1 MRQSILFFDI
11 DGTLLSD
18 KTGKIPDSAL
28 EALAEAK
35 KNGHL
40 LFINTGRTVCAL
52 PKELY
57 QFEFDGYLCGCGSY
71 LLFHEEVLLESHIEE
86 ACGQKYIEQMR
97 ECGLDGVLEGT
108 EDLYFPKKVSRFEKL
123 EQGRHY
129 FGQLGLGK
137 KKHIEEGGFLY
148 DKIFVYADEQS
159 EKERFFR
166 LMEDAFAVIDRGE
179 NTYELTQ
186 KAFSKA
192 TACEFLVKKF
202 GLDKEQVYVFGDS
215 MNDLSMFEYA
225 SHTIAMGNHAP
236 GLEPYTEFVTK
247 TVEDGGIAWAMKH
260 YGLI

>member
-1 MRQSILFFDI
+1 M
-11 DGTLLSD
+11 
-18 KTGKIPDSAL
+18 
-28 EALAEAK
+28 
-35 KNGHL
+35 
-40 LFINTGRTVCAL
+40 
-52 PKELY
+52 
-57 QFEFDGYLCGCGSY
+57 
-71 LLFHEEVLLESHIEE
+71 
-86 ACGQKYIEQMR
+86 
-97 ECGLDGVLEGT
+97 
-108 EDLYFPKKVSRFEKL
+108 
-123 EQGRHY
+123 
-129 FGQLGLGK
+129 
-137 KKHIEEGGFLY
+137 
-148 DKIFVYADEQS
+148 YADEQS

-202 GLDKEQVYVFGDS
+202 GLNKDQVYVFGDS

-247 TVEDGGIAWAMKH
+247 TVEDGGIACAMKH